1 MTTYGLKNMSILFF
15 KKKSDD
21 FPEKTDDF
29 PERLKKLVQLAKKA
43 DRWCRVFGA
52 ETHNYKFNPVVSPAE
67 VREFEERNKIA
78 LPDDFVK
85 FLTEVGN
92 GGAGVD
98 YGVYTLEKIQQN
110 IYYYETISYDSEKTI
125 FDYENYTE
133 KWAELCTEL
142 DNTDNDAAYSYIEKQ
157 LANGML
163 IIGTAGCTYDYA
175 LMCKGKNYGKIVG
188 IDWNLFEDCPPE
200 VIADS
205 FSEWIENHFTKI
217 INGDLIDRGSFKIVR
232 K

>member
-1 MTTYGLKNMSILFF
+1 MLIPFF

-21 FPEKTDDF
+21 FPEQSDNF
-29 PERLKKLVQLAKKA
+29 PERLKKLAVLARKA
-43 DRWCRVFGA
+43 DRWCKVFGA
-52 ETHNYKFNPVVSPAE
+52 EKYKYKFNPVVSPAE
-67 VREFEERNKIA
+67 VHEFEDRNKIA

-98 YGVYTLEKIQQN
+98 YGVYTLERMQDEIIN
-110 IYYYETISYDSEKTI
+110 LYSDKTI
-125 FDYENYTE
+125 FDYDNYRE
-133 KWAELCTEL
+133 KWAELCIEL
-142 DNTDNDAAYSYIEKQ
+142 DNTDNGEVYSCIEKQ

-163 IIGTAGCTYDYA
+163 IIGTAGCSYDYA

-188 IDWNLFEDCPPE
+188 IDWNLFEDIPPE

>member
-1 MTTYGLKNMSILFF
+1 MSILFF

-21 FPEKTDDF
+21 FPEKSDDF
-29 PERLKKLVQLAKKA
+29 PERLKKLVHLAKKA
-43 DRWCRVFGA
+43 DRWYRVFGA
-52 ETHNYKFNPVVSPAE
+52 GTHKYKFNSVVSRAE
-67 VREFEERNKIA
+67 VREFEEKNKIT

-98 YGVYTLEKIQQN
+98 YGVYTLERIQQEVDTPWLN
-110 IYYYETISYDSEKTI
+110 SDKTI
-125 FDYENYTE
+125 FDYENYAE

-142 DNTDNDAAYSYIEKQ
+142 DATDNDETYSRINR
-157 LANGML
+157 LLINGIL

-175 LMCKGKNYGKIVG
+175 IMCKGKNYGKVVG
-188 IDWNLFEDCPPE
+188 IDWNMFEDSPPQI
-200 VIADS
+200 IADS

>member
-1 MTTYGLKNMSILFF
+1 MSIPFF

-21 FPEKTDDF
+21 FPEQSDNF
-29 PERLKKLVQLAKKA
+29 PERLKKLAVLAKKA
-43 DRWCRVFGA
+43 DRWCKVFGA
-52 ETHNYKFNPVVSPAE
+52 EKYKYRFNPVISLAE
-67 VREFEERNKIA
+67 VREFEDRNKIT
-78 LPDDFVK
+78 LPDDFVT

-98 YGVYTLEKIQQN
+98 YGVYALERIQEN
-110 IYYYETISYDSEKTI
+110 IYDYEEITPYSDKTI
-125 FDYENYTE
+125 FDYDNYRE

-142 DNTDNDAAYSYIEKQ
+142 DDTDNDAAYSYIEKQ
-157 LANGML
+157 IANGML
-163 IIGTAGCTYDYA
+163 TIGTAGCTFDYA

-188 IDWNLFEDCPPE
+188 IDWNLFEDSPPE